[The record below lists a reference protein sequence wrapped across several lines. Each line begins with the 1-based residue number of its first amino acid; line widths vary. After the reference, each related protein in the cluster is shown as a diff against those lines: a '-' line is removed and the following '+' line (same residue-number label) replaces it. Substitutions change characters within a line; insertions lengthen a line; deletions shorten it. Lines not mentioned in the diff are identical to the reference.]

1 MITFRGTIR
10 VKKQSR
16 KSKILHSVWQITRK
30 NPKNKGFREI
40 LQEPLISNYIQ
51 LLIWPYIFIKKIP
64 LCCPTLHY
72 IFEGGSLLTFCTVL
86 STYVRSHHNLRKNG
100 YLHLQARILFVLSCF
115 PIVPRECYFL
125 ARNVL
130 CTKDNLVANYF
141 GSVGKDLAQIAPSSM
156 RKKGKVAGRG
166 PQNGANASMESHF
179 KGG

>member
-1 MITFRGTIR
+1 M
-10 VKKQSR
+10 
-16 KSKILHSVWQITRK
+16 
-30 NPKNKGFREI
+30 E
-40 LQEPLISNYIQ
+40 
-51 LLIWPYIFIKKIP
+51 
-64 LCCPTLHY
+64 TL
-72 IFEGGSLLTFCTVL
+72 E
-86 STYVRSHHNLRKNG
+86 YVRSHHNLRKNG

-179 KGG
+179 KGW

>member
-1 MITFRGTIR
+1 M
-10 VKKQSR
+10 
-16 KSKILHSVWQITRK
+16 
-30 NPKNKGFREI
+30 E
-40 LQEPLISNYIQ
+40 
-51 LLIWPYIFIKKIP
+51 
-64 LCCPTLHY
+64 TL
-72 IFEGGSLLTFCTVL
+72 E
-86 STYVRSHHNLRKNG
+86 YVRSHHNLRKNG

-166 PQNGANASMESHF
+166 PQNGANPLWSRISKVGKVQ
-179 KGG
+179 KGMLLFSAERSLHKR

>member
-1 MITFRGTIR
+1 MSVAGLIFEPRLPNFENQYNFWRCLNGIKTNFWCLYLFQIF
-10 VKKQSR
+10 R
-16 KSKILHSVWQITRK
+16 KSVWVSSPFLK
-30 NPKNKGFREI
+30 
-40 LQEPLISNYIQ
+40 L
-51 LLIWPYIFIKKIP
+51 
-64 LCCPTLHY
+64 
-72 IFEGGSLLTFCTVL
+72 VL
-86 STYVRSHHNLRKNG
+86 ALEYVRSHHNLRKNG

-179 KGG
+179 KGW